1 MSASPT
7 TQATARLVDQGGGCF
22 ALQGALNFVTVP
34 ELLLASELLSDSQP
48 RFSGHSEIV
57 VDLAAVDTC
66 NSAGM
71 ALLLE
76 WRARA
81 HADKVALTLLNLPDS
96 LRQIAQVCDVEQ
108 LLDSG

>member
-1 MSASPT
+1 MSVSPT

-34 ELLLASELLSDSQP
+34 ELLSDSQP